1 MTGSQER
8 CEIVDGDQL
17 DSQGTDVIV
26 VLGIA
31 VLVLLSGC
39 SARKTSRLSP
49 PAWIIGTWSNGMKY
63 TFTPETVV
71 MGDLFDLREMYRTK
85 AELFRTTP
93 NISDNATS
101 TSYTITIVTRDLNL
115 TDVYQFVK
123 LTSNSLNC
131 SESGSSGNMTY
142 ILYRE

>member
-1 MTGSQER
+1 MISL
-8 CEIVDGDQL
+8 IVKRN
-17 DSQGTDVIV
+17 DVIV

-31 VLVLLSGC
+31 VLVFLSGC

-49 PAWIIGTWSNGMKY
+49 PGWIIGAWSNGMTY

-71 MGDLFDLREMYRTK
+71 LTLLGDSYDLREMYRTR

-93 NISDNATS
+93 NISDSATS
-101 TSYTITIVTRDLNL
+101 TSYTITITIVTRDISF

-123 LTSNSLNC
+123 LTPSSLNL
-131 SESGSSGNMTY
+131 SESGPSGKMSY